1 VDLFEYKLL
10 TAILSAYINKNDEGI
25 EIAKSAKHYASS
37 NEDLAR
43 VYEAIG
49 NMLFH
54 KGCYVEAMDLFWEA
68 YNLTK
73 NIVYFQMFLAFS
85 TNFAIHD
92 PRIEQMKS
100 ISIEERD
107 SLIERIETSR
117 IEQSCIEKSGLD
129 IVLYREV
136 INCAFTTFYTVCSGI
151 LLRHPS
157 YIDSSVSTILFNT
170 ELDKNTVGLLNDKL
184 SNALVDL
191 LEKHDF
197 EELLK
202 YPVIFT
208 SEDYTAAKNRELY
221 SG

>member
-1 VDLFEYKLL
+1 MIPALQTIYSEVLNEMFSSVVKTTNEFKIRSWKLKIDKLKSVDLFEYKLL

-54 KGCYVEAMDLFWEA
+54 KGCYVEAMDSFWEA

-92 PRIEQMKS
+92 P
-100 ISIEERD
+100 
-107 SLIERIETSR
+107 
-117 IEQSCIEKSGLD
+117 
-129 IVLYREV
+129 
-136 INCAFTTFYTVCSGI
+136 
-151 LLRHPS
+151 
-157 YIDSSVSTILFNT
+157 
-170 ELDKNTVGLLNDKL
+170 
-184 SNALVDL
+184 
-191 LEKHDF
+191 
-197 EELLK
+197 
-202 YPVIFT
+202 
-208 SEDYTAAKNRELY
+208 
-221 SG
+221 